1 MATRAKK
8 ELAETDSTRKKGGGG
23 QNVENGCSYREPLHC
38 PASPTVLIK
47 FVHIFFLSLFITNT
61 TDQNKYKSLSKSC
74 VHCHSCLKVYNTE
87 AIVHSS
93 DGECISAVC
102 SF

>member
-1 MATRAKK
+1 MATRAEK
-8 ELAETDSTRKKGGGG
+8 ELAETDLTRKKGAGGMLRMVAAIESLFTV
-23 QNVENGCSYREPLHC
+23 QPVLQYSSNSY
-38 PASPTVLIK
+38 T
-47 FVHIFFLSLFITNT
+47 FFFLSLFITNT
-61 TDQNKYKSLSKSC
+61 TDQNKYKSLRKSC
-74 VHCHSCLKVYNTE
+74 VHCHSRLKVYSTE